1 MSLPLEKKQ
10 QLQNILVDS
19 ASKISQL
26 CSELSTEIR
35 ELNQPTQL
43 NSKVD
48 QVFKSFL
55 NWNREISHHI
65 NTLFETQINLEK
77 QVSTLNDEKKKL
89 EVLYSSGILF
99 SSKQEKKSLIES
111 ALEIVVKELKAN
123 AGFITLINDR
133 DEIDSIYSKNMLLN
147 DNPDAMEISTTVI
160 RNTLK
165 SHSPVQIDNID
176 DRQEYAKQVSI
187 IKLGIT
193 SVLCVP
199 LISGSKVLGA
209 VYLDKRKTENS
220 FSNNDLMYLI
230 SFANLIVKGLE
241 ISTQIDTLEKKMI
254 SDQFI
259 KLDDLRQEF
268 ASSEIIGR
276 SKKLFDVLKV
286 ASKVAATDASLIILG
301 ESGSGKNLLAQAI
314 HRNSR
319 RKEYPFYTVDC
330 SSIPTDLLESE
341 LFGYESGAFTGATK
355 TKVGKLELANG
366 GTLFLDEV
374 GEMNINLQPKLL
386 RVIQTKEFERL
397 GGIQPIKIDVR
408 IIAATNKNINELI
421 QTNKFREDLYYRLKV
436 IEITMPKLRDRKE
449 DIADLVNYYLNKNS
463 TDDKLFTITEKA
475 IEVLENYNWPGN
487 IRELEHVLLR
497 CIVLS
502 KSSEIDSDDLPP
514 EIVQQFTEELPM
526 NDGMT
531 LAEAETE
538 FRKRFILK
546 VLRKAESKTEAAKM
560 LGINRTHFHKLL
572 SQLEIEI

>member
-1 MSLPLEKKQ
+1 MSLPVEKKQ
-10 QLQNILVDS
+10 QLQNIIVES

-26 CSELSTEIR
+26 CSELSNEVR
-35 ELNQPTQL
+35 LSNNSTQL
-43 NSKVD
+43 NPKVD
-48 QVFKSFL
+48 QIFKSFL
-55 NWNREISHHI
+55 NWNREIANNI
-65 NTLFETQINLEK
+65 NTLFDTQISLEK
-77 QVSTLNDEKKKL
+77 QVSTLLDEKKKL

-99 SSKQEKKSLIES
+99 SSKQEKKLLIES
-111 ALEIVVKELKAN
+111 ALDIVVKELKAD
-123 AGFITLINDR
+123 AGFITLINER
-133 DEIDSIYSKNMLLN
+133 DEIDSIYSKNMLLH

-176 DRQEYAKQVSI
+176 GRHDYARQVSI

-199 LISGSKVLGA
+199 LISGEKVLGA
-209 VYLDKRKTENS
+209 VYLDKRNNENS

-241 ISTQIDTLEKKMI
+241 ISTQIDSLEKKMI
-254 SDQFI
+254 NDQFI
-259 KLDDLRQEF
+259 KLDDLRKEF
-268 ASSEIIGR
+268 LSSEIIGR

-319 RKEYPFYTVDC
+319 RKEHPFYTVDC
-330 SSIPTDLLESE
+330 SSIPNDLLESE
-341 LFGYESGAFTGATK
+341 LFGYESGAFTGALK
-355 TKVGKLELANG
+355 TKIGKLELANG

-397 GGIQPIKIDVR
+397 GGVQPIKIDVR
-408 IIAATNKNINELI
+408 IIAATNKNIGELI
-421 QTNKFREDLYYRLKV
+421 QANKFREDLYYRLKV

-449 DIADLVNYYLNKNS
+449 DIADLVTYYLNKNS
-463 TDDKLFTITEKA
+463 TEDKIFTINERA
-475 IEVLENYNWPGN
+475 LEVLENYNWPGN

-497 CIVLS
+497 CIVLA
-502 KSSEIDSDDLPP
+502 KSSEIDVDDLPP
-514 EIVQQFTEELPM
+514 EIVQQYTEELPM
-526 NDGMT
+526 TEGLT

-546 VLRKAESKTEAAKM
+546 VMRKAKSKTEAAKI

-572 SQLEIEI
+572 SQLEIDI